1 MENEIKFS
9 FIAVEGAIGV
19 GKTSLV
25 KGLSSRLD
33 AVEILEDIDNPFLR
47 DFYEGKEGAAFQS
60 QLFFL
65 LSRYRQQQ
73 EVIQR
78 NLFRR
83 FAICDYLF
91 AKDRIFA
98 YLNLTDS
105 ELMIYEKVY
114 SLLEGSIPKPELVIY
129 LQATGKVLK
138 ERILRRNR
146 EIEYN
151 ISEEYLE
158 EVNKAYNYYFF
169 HYQETPL
176 LVINTSDI
184 DFVQREEDLDDLIR
198 QINSMEKGTRYYVP
212 LGS

>member
-1 MENEIKFS
+1 MEKEIKFS

-25 KGLSSRLD
+25 KRLCSGLD
-33 AVEILEDIDNPFLR
+33 AVEILEDLENPFLR
-47 DFYEGKEGAAFQS
+47 EFYSDQEGAAFQA

-65 LSRYRQQQ
+65 LSRYKQQ
-73 EVIQR
+73 EELVQR
-78 NLFRR
+78 NLFKQ

-98 YLNLTDS
+98 YLNLSNS
-105 ELMIYEKVY
+105 ELMIYERLYK
-114 SLLEGSIPKPELVIY
+114 LLEVNVPKPELVIY
-129 LQATGKVLK
+129 LQASSKVLM
-138 ERILRRNR
+138 ERIRKRSRDYEDNL
-146 EIEYN
+146 
-151 ISEEYLE
+151 SEKYLE
-158 EVNKAYNYYFF
+158 EVNKAYNYFFF
-169 HYQETPL
+169 HYRETPL

-184 DFVQREEDLDDLIR
+184 DFVESRRDLDDLID